1 MYAYLLSSLS
11 KFFFCFV
18 MVLCL
23 LLLTVWLNVSSFVV
37 FHMQRIELVLYGKM
51 HFTDYFIIK
60 LKYFYMH
67 SVIGYMKEK
76 FCI

>member
-1 MYAYLLSSLS
+1 
-11 KFFFCFV
+11 
-18 MVLCL
+18 
-23 LLLTVWLNVSSFVV
+23 
-37 FHMQRIELVLYGKM
+37 MQRIELVLYGKM